1 MSGRVGAVCGG
12 MVFGLMLAAGL
23 TALPGAAQA
32 RSSVFL
38 SFGGPVYPDHPPP
51 HRHFHGYPPVV
62 YGAPV
67 YGTPVYGPP
76 VYVVPAPPPVVYVQ
90 PAPVPAPPPAVV
102 FTEPTPAPIAATPT
116 GPAYMARDGQL
127 CREYQ
132 TTVMVGGLAQP
143 GYGTACRQPDGS
155 WRVIN

>member
-1 MSGRVGAVCGG
+1 MSGRVGAVRGG
-12 MVFGLMLAAGL
+12 VVFGGVVFGLALAVGL
-23 TALPGAAQA
+23 TALSGPAQA

-38 SFGGPVYPDHPPP
+38 SFGGPAYPDYPPP
-51 HRHFHGYPPVV
+51 YRHFHGY
-62 YGAPV
+62 
-67 YGTPVYGPP
+67 PP

-90 PAPVPAPPPAVV
+90 PPPPAVV
-102 FTEPTPAPIAATPT
+102 FTDPAPAPIAATPT
-116 GPAYMARDGQL
+116 GPAYTARNGQI

-155 WRVIN
+155 WRVVN

>member
-12 MVFGLMLAAGL
+12 VVFGLALAVGL
-23 TALPGAAQA
+23 TALSGPAQA

-38 SFGGPVYPDHPPP
+38 SFGGPVYPDYPPP
-51 HRHFHGYPPVV
+51 YRHFHGYPP
-62 YGAPV
+62 G
-67 YGTPVYGPP
+67 YGTPVY
-76 VYVVPAPPPVVYVQ
+76 VMPAPPPVVYVQ
-90 PAPVPAPPPAVV
+90 PAPPPVVV
-102 FTEPTPAPIAATPT
+102 FTEPAPATIAATPT
-116 GPAYMARDGQL
+116 GPAYTARNGQL

-155 WRVIN
+155 WRVVN

>member
-12 MVFGLMLAAGL
+12 VVFGLVLAAGL
-23 TALPGAAQA
+23 TVPSGPAQA

-51 HRHFHGYPPVV
+51 HRHFHGYPP
-62 YGAPV
+62 
-67 YGTPVYGPP
+67 PVYGPP

-102 FTEPTPAPIAATPT
+102 FTEPAPAPIAATPT
-116 GPAYMARDGQL
+116 GPAYMARNGQL

-132 TTVMVGGLAQP
+132 TTVMIGGLAQP

-155 WRVIN
+155 WRVTN

>member
-12 MVFGLMLAAGL
+12 VVFGLVLAAGL
-23 TALPGAAQA
+23 TVPSGPAQA

-38 SFGGPVYPDHPPP
+38 SFGGPVYPDYPPP
-51 HRHFHGYPPVV
+51 HRHFHGYPP
-62 YGAPV
+62 
-67 YGTPVYGPP
+67 PVYGPP

-90 PAPVPAPPPAVV
+90 PAPIPAPAPTVV
-102 FTEPTPAPIAATPT
+102 FTEPAPAPIAATPT
-116 GPAYMARDGQL
+116 GPAYMARNGQL

-132 TTVMVGGLAQP
+132 TTVMIGGLAQP

-155 WRVIN
+155 WRVTN

>member
-12 MVFGLMLAAGL
+12 VMFGLVLAVGL
-23 TALPGAAQA
+23 TAPSGPAQA

-38 SFGGPVYPDHPPP
+38 SFGGPVYPDYPPP
-51 HRHFHGYPPVV
+51 YRHFHGYP
-62 YGAPV
+62 
-67 YGTPVYGPP
+67 PP

-90 PAPVPAPPPAVV
+90 PAPVPAPSPTVV
-102 FTEPTPAPIAATPT
+102 FTEPAPAPIAATPT
-116 GPAYMARDGQL
+116 GPAYTARNGQL

-155 WRVIN
+155 WRVVN

>member
-12 MVFGLMLAAGL
+12 VMFGLVLAVGL
-23 TALPGAAQA
+23 TAPSGPAQA

-38 SFGGPVYPDHPPP
+38 SFGGPVYPDYPPP
-51 HRHFHGYPPVV
+51 YRHFHGYP
-62 YGAPV
+62 
-67 YGTPVYGPP
+67 PP

-90 PAPVPAPPPAVV
+90 PAPVPAPSPTVV
-102 FTEPTPAPIAATPT
+102 FTEPAPVPIAATPT
-116 GPAYMARDGQL
+116 GPAYTARNGQL

-155 WRVIN
+155 WRVVN

>member
-12 MVFGLMLAAGL
+12 VVFGGVVFGLALAVGL
-23 TALPGAAQA
+23 TALPGPAQA

-38 SFGGPVYPDHPPP
+38 SFGGPVYPDYPPP
-51 HRHFHGYPPVV
+51 YRHFHGYPPV
-62 YGAPV
+62 YGA
-67 YGTPVYGPP
+67 PVYGPP

-102 FTEPTPAPIAATPT
+102 FTEPAPAPIAATPA
-116 GPAYMARDGQL
+116 GPAYTARNGQL

-155 WRVIN
+155 WRVVN